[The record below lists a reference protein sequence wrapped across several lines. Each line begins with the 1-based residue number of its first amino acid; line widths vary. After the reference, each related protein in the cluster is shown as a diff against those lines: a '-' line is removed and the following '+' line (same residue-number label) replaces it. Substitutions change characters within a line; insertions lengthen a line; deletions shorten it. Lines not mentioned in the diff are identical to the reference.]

1 MAFPE
6 NFINELT
13 ERNDIVEVVS
23 SYVRLSKKSGS
34 NLFGLCPFHSEKTPS
49 FSVSPDKQIYH
60 CFGCG
65 KGGGVINFV
74 MEIENLSFPEA
85 VEFLAKRA
93 GMPMPEETNDRE
105 SRRRAR
111 MLELNKAAARFFY
124 EQLSTPAGQAACDYM
139 RKRKLS
145 PATARNFGIGF
156 APDSWNS
163 LTEAMKA
170 KGFTEKELA
179 EAGLVRHGKNGG
191 VYDTFRNRL
200 MFPVIDVR
208 GNVIGFSG
216 RILGDG
222 EPKYMNSPETLVF
235 NKSRNL
241 FALNLA
247 KKSKCG
253 YIILSEGNIDVASL
267 HQAGFD
273 SAVASLGT
281 SLTPEQARLISR
293 YTDQVVIAY
302 DNDGAG
308 IKAAQRAIG
317 ILEKL
322 DLKVKVLRLEGAKD
336 PDEFIKLKGPEAFR
350 KLLEGSEDQID
361 YRLRAVTEK
370 YDLSSDGDKVAFLKE
385 ATELVARL
393 PGAVERQVYAM
404 RVASMAGVPEN
415 VVAEEAQRRRKR
427 LLSSARKAQEREQ
440 TRVDRTPPGGGTTLP
455 AGPRRPGRPKPR
467 PRPMPSGW
475 ALFGPGLGGGGGG
488 RDKAPVSGAL
498 PYRRAGP
505 AGYGGFLPGE
515 PGPHILGDP
524 GQAAPGGVR
533 QHRHPG
539 RGTQR
544 RGYEPAGV
552 PAAEARAAQPQPAKP
567 ARLHKQNQRAPGR
580 EQPKLRPAGSGK

>member
-93 GMPMPEETNDRE
+93 GMPLPEETNDRE

-170 KGFTEKELA
+170 QGFTEKELA

-393 PGAVERQVYAM
+393 PGPVERQVYAM
-404 RVASMAGVPEN
+404 RVAAMAGVPES
-415 VVAEEAQRRRKR
+415 VVADEAQRRRKR

-440 TRVDRTPPGGGTTLP
+440 TRVDRAPPGGGRTGRYSDP
-455 AGPRRPGRPKPR
+455 ASAAAEEGVIRLLYLE
-467 PRPMPSGW
+467 PS
-475 ALFGPGLGGGGGG
+475 LIDEPGLPDTEDFSQESLG
-488 RDKAPVSGAL
+488 RIYSAIRDRL
-498 PYRRAGP
+498 
-505 AGYGGFLPGE
+505 
-515 PGPHILGDP
+515 
-524 GQAAPGGVR
+524 
-533 QHRHPG
+533 
-539 RGTQR
+539 R
-544 RGYEPAGV
+544 RGESVNTATLGEELSGEDMSLLVSLLQKPELLSRSRQSLHDYINKIKERREESKQSSDLRALANKYREKKGYEG
-552 PAAEARAAQPQPAKP
+552 
-567 ARLHKQNQRAPGR
+567 
-580 EQPKLRPAGSGK
+580 